1 MRGAAT
7 LAIAL
12 VAAVV
17 AAFAACRGGG
27 EVPAAASP
35 EPLVARGA
43 PLRLLD
49 HLDAATIT
57 GPLRGVDGRLDE
69 ELGRETWRDD
79 ASARP
84 DAGWFDGRWVEE
96 LDVSLAATPHANV
109 QPQRDST
116 WRLAPEDGGLHR
128 LVAVGAEQPAL
139 VLARVRRAATAATAA
154 TSAMDAAS
162 RGAPSEER
170 PRLMALPHSFAPPD
184 DAAQRAALVHAIDPA
199 ALARQRIIEL
209 PAAAAGAWTTL
220 ALLLEPTEG
229 QRSLSLSLFPGDA
242 PLEVDWVAVRAA
254 PSVAVLGQRPRLS
267 FDRATHPLA
276 RTLDL
281 IRAASDALLLP
292 SGVRVAW
299 RVVVPAERPRLLF
312 RPGALASREGL
323 EAALSIAIDGAPAW
337 QRRATSPPP
346 DAGQAPDLVELDL
359 APWAGRTVELALTA
373 DAGTRA
379 DDVVAACFAPELLA
393 PSAAPRAP
401 NLLLISLD
409 TLRADHVGCYGD
421 RRGLSPAI
429 DALAAA
435 GTRFAHV
442 QSPSS
447 WTLPT
452 HMSAMTGQH
461 PAVHGSLESERAMDP
476 LRSAPLGAR
485 LRDAGFATAAFTA
498 GGPVH
503 PRNGF
508 GLGFDYYGVD
518 DPMGLTRLIHDLDV
532 VKAAKARGDVDDL
545 APAIDW
551 LRRHADVPF
560 CLFVHTFLVHN
571 YDPKAP
577 WLARLPDAGA
587 PHLGDLPLKLGAAA
601 KEGDA
606 AALKRIK
613 TLYAAT
619 LAQADELL
627 VKRLLDA
634 LDALGIADD
643 TVVCLMADH
652 GEEFLEHG
660 WFGHHKELWSE
671 TTRVPWIV
679 RGPGVPRGRVHDGA
693 VELGDLAPT
702 IASLLRLPPD
712 PRVMGVDRFGPGGD
726 EEESRLLLLGD
737 VDAPGS
743 REALVAGPWKVMRW
757 IAKEG
762 EEARVRLF
770 HVGDDPGETIDR
782 AGEDPA
788 RTRAL
793 LFQLDSRKA
802 ALRAAAA
809 ELPSSGTRQS
819 RDLTPAE
826 IQRLKDLGY
835 IGQ

>member
-1 MRGAAT
+1 MKHAAMLTAAVAAT
-7 LAIAL
+7 LTFAL
-12 VAAVV
+12 
-17 AAFAACRGGG
+17 AACRGGG
-27 EVPAAASP
+27 D
-35 EPLVARGA
+35 EPPTSAPRAPLHVEGG
-43 PLRLLD
+43 PLRLLH

-57 GPLRGVDGRLDE
+57 GSLRGLDGRLDADD
-69 ELGRETWRDD
+69 LGRETWRDD
-79 ASARP
+79 ASGPP
-84 DAGWFDGRWVEE
+84 DAAWFDGRWFAE
-96 LDVSLAATPHANV
+96 LDESLAAPSHARA
-109 QPQRDST
+109 QPQPDGT
-116 WRLAPEDGGLHR
+116 WRLAPEDVGLHR
-128 LVAVGAEQPAL
+128 LVAVGAEQPSI
-139 VLARVRRAATAATAA
+139 VLARVRRLASAAPSAATNA
-154 TSAMDAAS
+154 
-162 RGAPSEER
+162 EL
-170 PRLMALPHSFAPPD
+170 PRLMALPHRFAPPD
-184 DAAQRAALVHAIDPA
+184 DAAQRAALVHSIDAA
-199 ALARQRIIEL
+199 ALAQQRVAEL
-209 PAAAAGAWTTL
+209 PAAAAASGAWTTL
-220 ALLLEPTEG
+220 ALFLDPVEG

-254 PSVAVLGQRPRLS
+254 PAVATLGQRPRLS
-267 FDRATHPLA
+267 FDLATHPLA
-276 RTLDL
+276 RAIDL
-281 IRAASDALLLP
+281 IHAAADTLLLP

-299 RVVVPAERPRLLF
+299 PLVVPADRPRLLF
-312 RPGALASREGL
+312 RPGALALREGL
-323 EAALSIAIDGAPAW
+323 VAALAIDVDGQRAW
-337 QRRATSPPP
+337 SGRATSPPP
-346 DAGQAPDLVELDL
+346 ETGQAPELVVLDL
-359 APWAGRTVELALTA
+359 APWAGRTIELAFSA
-373 DAGTRA
+373 DAGAHA

-393 PSAAPRAP
+393 PVAAPRPP

-421 RRGLSPAI
+421 ARGLTPAI

-461 PAVHGSLESERAMDP
+461 PAVHGALESDRVMDP

-485 LRDAGFATAAFTA
+485 LREAGYATAAFTA

-508 GLGFDYYGVD
+508 GLGFDFYGVD
-518 DPMGLTRLIHDLDV
+518 DPMGVTRLRHDLAV
-532 VKAAKARGDVDDL
+532 VQSAKARGEVDDL

-551 LRRHADVPF
+551 LDRHADLPF

-571 YDPKAP
+571 YDAKPR
-577 WLARLPDAGA
+577 WLARVPDAGA
-587 PHLGDLPLKLGAAA
+587 PLHDDFPLKLGAAA

-606 AALKRIK
+606 AALRRIR

-627 VKRLLDA
+627 VKRLLA
-634 LDALGIADD
+634 ELDALRIADD

-679 RGPGVPRGRVHDGA
+679 RGPGVPRGKVHESA

-702 IASLLRLPPD
+702 IAALLRLPPD

-726 EEESRLLLLGD
+726 EEEARLLLLGD

-743 REALVAGPWKVMRW
+743 REALVVGPWKVMRW

-762 EEARVRLF
+762 EEPRVRLF
-770 HVGDDPGETIDR
+770 HVGDDPGETLDR
-782 AGEDPA
+782 AAEDPA
-788 RTRAL
+788 RLRAL

-835 IGQ
+835 IGE

>member
-1 MRGAAT
+1 MKRAAT
-7 LAIAL
+7 FAPA
-12 VAAVV
+12 VAATIAV
-17 AAFAACRGGG
+17 ALAACRGGG
-27 EVPAAASP
+27 DEPPAAAP
-35 EPLVARGA
+35 RAPLVVRGG
-43 PLRLLD
+43 PLRLLH

-57 GPLRGVDGRLDE
+57 GSLRGLDGRLDADD
-69 ELGRETWRDD
+69 LGRETWRDD
-79 ASARP
+79 ASGLP
-84 DAGWFDGRWVEE
+84 DAAWFDGRWFAE
-96 LDVSLAATPHANV
+96 LDESLAAPPHARA
-109 QPQRDST
+109 QPQPDSK
-116 WRLAPEDGGLHR
+116 WRLAPEDAGLHR
-128 LVAVGAEQPAL
+128 FVAAGVEQPSI
-139 VLARVRRAATAATAA
+139 VLARVRRVATGATTAA
-154 TSAMDAAS
+154 TSA
-162 RGAPSEER
+162 EL
-170 PRLMALPHSFAPPD
+170 PRLMALPHPFAPPD
-184 DAAQRAALVHAIDPA
+184 DAAQRAALVHAIVPA
-199 ALARQRIIEL
+199 SLSQQRVVEL
-209 PAAAAGAWTTL
+209 SAAAAATGAWTTL
-220 ALLLEPTEG
+220 ALFVEPTEG
-229 QRSLSLSLFPGDA
+229 ERSLSLSLFPGDA
-242 PLEVDWVAVRAA
+242 PLEVDWVALRAA
-254 PSVAVLGQRPRLS
+254 PAVAAFGQRPRLS
-267 FDRATHPLA
+267 FDLATHPLA
-276 RTLDL
+276 RTVDL

-299 RVVVPAERPRLLF
+299 QVVVPAERPRLLF
-312 RPGALASREGL
+312 RPAALAAREGL
-323 EAALSIAIDGAPAW
+323 EVALAIEIDGTHAW
-337 QRRATSPPP
+337 SGRATSPPP
-346 DAGQAPDLVELDL
+346 DVGQAPGLVELDL
-359 APWAGRTVELALTA
+359 APWAGRTIELAFAA
-373 DAGTRA
+373 DAGARA

-393 PSAAPRAP
+393 SVAAPRPP

-409 TLRADHVGCYGD
+409 TLRADYVGCYGD
-421 RRGLSPAI
+421 ARGLTPAI

-476 LRSAPLGAR
+476 LRSLPLGAR
-485 LRDAGFATAAFTA
+485 LREAGYATAAFTA

-508 GLGFDYYGVD
+508 GLGFDFYGVD
-518 DPMGLTRLIHDLDV
+518 DPMGVTRLRHDLAV
-532 VKAAKARGDVDDL
+532 VQSAKARGEVDDL

-551 LRRHADVPF
+551 LSRHADLPF

-571 YDPKAP
+571 YDAKPR
-577 WLARLPDAGA
+577 WLARVPDAGA
-587 PHLGDLPLKLGAAA
+587 PLHDDFPLKLGAAA

-606 AALKRIK
+606 AALRRIK

-627 VKRLLDA
+627 VKRLLA
-634 LDALGIADD
+634 ELDALRIADE

-679 RGPGVPRGRVHDGA
+679 RGPGVPHGQVHDGA

-702 IASLLRLPPD
+702 IAALLRLPPD
-712 PRVMGVDRFGPGGD
+712 PRVMGTDRFGPGGD
-726 EEESRLLLLGD
+726 EEEARLLLLGD
-737 VDAPGS
+737 LDAPGS

-757 IAKEG
+757 IAKED
-762 EEARVRLF
+762 EEPRVRLF

-782 AGEDPA
+782 AAEDPA

-793 LFQLDSRKA
+793 LFALDSRKA

-835 IGQ
+835 IGE